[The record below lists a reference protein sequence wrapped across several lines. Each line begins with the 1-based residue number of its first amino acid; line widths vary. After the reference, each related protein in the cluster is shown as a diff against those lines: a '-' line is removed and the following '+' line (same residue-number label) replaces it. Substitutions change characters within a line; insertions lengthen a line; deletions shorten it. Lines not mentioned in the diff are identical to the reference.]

1 MSPEV
6 AERVPTLAKS
16 LYPDRTPEI
25 VFHPQCFASHGH
37 FAGDD
42 ERRGQAFLDIA
53 NDESYDAVWFARG
66 GYGSCR
72 MVEAVMCRLTEPSR
86 RKTYVGYSDAGVLL
100 AALYRAGFE
109 NVAHGPVAQDILRD
123 GGEKAVGRSLA
134 WMVDLS
140 PEALESTAG
149 RGKMTAAFN
158 MTVLSQLLGTPLQP
172 DLGGHVLMLEEVGE
186 AMYRIDRSLFHI
198 TSNAE
203 IRRVSGVMLGRCSNI
218 TPNEPNFGM
227 NEEEIA
233 RYWGFPGW
241 DALTLGMTSAIR
253 LFPSG
258 RAASHVDR
266 IIRSEKS
273 DLPTTDS
280 CSAANSIVIRLSHGP
295 MQPGELAMP
304 GNPIERTASVNAAV
318 REHETDLLPRRHNG
332 RYRGGDDTDGGAL
345 PADAKRRLQFFQTSR
360 RCFRA
365 SSVCPSRAS
374 AATRNI

>member
-1 MSPEV
+1 VQRRLGAWMSKQRCRIGVVAPASRMSPEV
-6 AERVPTLAKS
+6 AERVPRLAKS

-42 ERRGQAFLDIA
+42 ETRGQAFLDIA
-53 NDESYDAVWFARG
+53 NDGSYDAVWFARG

-72 MVEAVMCRLTEPSR
+72 VVDAVMRRLMEPSR

-109 NVAHGPVAQDILRD
+109 TVAHGPVAQDILRD
-123 GGEKAVGRSLA
+123 GGEEAVGRALA
-134 WMVDLS
+134 WMVDRS
-140 PEALESTAG
+140 PEALESTVS

-203 IRRVSGVMLGRCSNI
+203 IRRVSGMMLGRCGNI
-218 TPNEPNFGM
+218 TPNEPDFGM

-233 RYWGFPGW
+233 RYWCERSGIPW
-241 DALTLGMTSAIR
+241 L
-253 LFPSG
+253 G
-258 RAASHVDR
+258 RADIGHD
-266 IIRSEKS
+266 INNK
-273 DLPTTDS
+273 
-280 CSAANSIVIRLSHGP
+280 IVPFG
-295 MQPGELAMP
+295 
-304 GNPIERTASVNAAV
+304 
-318 REHETDLLPRRHNG
+318 
-332 RYRGGDDTDGGAL
+332 
-345 PADAKRRLQFFQTSR
+345 TSR
-360 RCFRA
+360 EPC
-365 SSVCPSRAS
+365 
-374 AATRNI
+374 